1 MAKQEEMF
9 LNATKSLFD
18 GMDGFLSTKTVVGEP
33 IYIGDTILIPLMN
46 ISFGMGAGAF
56 SGDKKND
63 GGGAIGGK
71 MTPSSIIVI
80 HNGSTRL
87 INIATHTGID
97 RLLDMLPDF
106 VDKFRKKDGVID
118 DEQAARKEA
127 AAELSETITDATDL
141 TIGEN

>member
-9 LNATKSLFD
+9 LNATKSLFN
-18 GMDGFLSTKTVVGEP
+18 GMEGFLSSKTVVGEP
-33 IYIGDTILIPLMN
+33 IYIGDTILLPLMN

-56 SGDKKND
+56 AGDKKNN
-63 GGGAIGGK
+63 GGGGIGGR
-71 MTPSSIIVI
+71 MIPSSVIVI
-80 HNGSTRL
+80 HNGTTRL

-97 RLLDMLPDF
+97 RLLDMIPDF

-127 AAELSETITDATDL
+127 AAEISETITDAA
-141 TIGEN
+141 NM